1 MDLRHE
7 LKHRITP
14 SDALAIKSRLSQGT
28 PPKKPD
34 GEGDNSGFT
43 PPNTGRNSDKKEP
56 AENNGQN
63 QNPDSEEKPGNT

>member
-28 PPKKPD
+28 PPEKPD
-34 GEGDNSGFT
+34 GESGFKT
-43 PPNTGRNSDKKEP
+43 FLTVI
-56 AENNGQN
+56 Q
-63 QNPDSEEKPGNT
+63 